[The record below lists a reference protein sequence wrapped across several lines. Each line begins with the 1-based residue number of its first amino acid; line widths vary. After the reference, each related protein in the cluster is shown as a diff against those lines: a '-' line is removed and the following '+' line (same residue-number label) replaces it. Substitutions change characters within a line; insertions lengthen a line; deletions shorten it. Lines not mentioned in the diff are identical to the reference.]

1 MPRFLAL
8 LVAMLTMISPALAAE
23 QGRDG
28 LHKPEW
34 LRVTS
39 KDMLADFAQARSEGK
54 LLLVLIEQR
63 GCIYCREMH
72 ENVFT
77 DDRIKALLK
86 DRYFPVQFNLHGDGL
101 VVDTDGDVLSER
113 NASRKWGAYSTPTI
127 MLFPPEVRSDR
138 PMSDQAVAIMRGAFP
153 VDITLSLFTDVLV
166 WVDGQGYL
174 ESSGE
179 DFPAYY
185 RRRTEERKAEPIN

>member
-1 MPRFLAL
+1 MHQMLAL
-8 LVAMLTMISPALAAE
+8 LVAITFMVSSASAVEL
-23 QGRDG
+23 GRDG

-77 DDRIKALLK
+77 DDRIKTLLE
-86 DRYFPVQFNLHGDGL
+86 DRYFPVQFNLHGDGP
-101 VVDTDGDVLSER
+101 VIDTDGEVLSER

-127 MLFPPEVRSDR
+127 MLFPPEVRADR
-138 PMSDQAVAIMRGAFP
+138 PLSDQVVAIMRGAFP
-153 VDITLSLFTDVLV
+153 VDITLSLFTDVLA
-166 WVDGQGYL
+166 WVDGQGHL
-174 ESSGE
+174 ESSRE

-185 RRRTEERKAEPIN
+185 RRRTEERKAEPTN